1 MTISPTKPVINYNV
15 KLVNPVRKSEY
26 VIRKVRGIPK
36 CTTIDELKAKLCD
49 ELKIDIAELGYIS
62 PGHGLKGKLNPLT
75 GDEDLEDMYG
85 EYKNK
90 RDIML
95 WCCPPHSKSDGGTE
109 SNRKKRSLTFD
120 KRHEGV
126 PPPTKKQACAQKIKD
141 VEAIVD
147 ALKEKHA
154 TKYSVEQLNAWA
166 HMIQLGKHVS
176 TEVPPALPYFGV
188 KSPSSKEAGTQP
200 VQPSSPQPV
209 ALSPGK
215 RITLRSECI
224 DQLGKWYSL
233 LEKGVITQSKY
244 EQLQETIL
252 GDMSTL

>member
-1 MTISPTKPVINYNV
+1 MTISPTKPVINYV

-26 VIRKVRGIPK
+26 VIQKVRGIPK

-90 RDIML
+90 RDIIL
-95 WCCPPHSKSDGGTE
+95 WCCTPHSKSDGGTE

-166 HMIQLGKHVS
+166 HMIQLGKHVYQLKS
-176 TEVPPALPYFGV
+176 HLHCHTLGANLQVQRRLGHSLCSRHHHNLLLYLPGSVLPFGLN
-188 KSPSSKEAGTQP
+188 A
-200 VQPSSPQPV
+200 
-209 ALSPGK
+209 
-215 RITLRSECI
+215 
-224 DQLGKWYSL
+224 
-233 LEKGVITQSKY
+233 
-244 EQLQETIL
+244 
-252 GDMSTL
+252 